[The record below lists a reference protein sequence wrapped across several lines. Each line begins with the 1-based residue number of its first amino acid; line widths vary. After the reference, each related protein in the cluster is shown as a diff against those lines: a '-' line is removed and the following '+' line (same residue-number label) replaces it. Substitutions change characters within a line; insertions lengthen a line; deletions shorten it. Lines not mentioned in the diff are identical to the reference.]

1 MRPTLGGTMT
11 ASAVAAAREQLVR
24 TPDGRVLL
32 TYEVGDPR
40 GELVL
45 VHHGTPC
52 SGILA
57 RWWAE
62 DAAARGIR
70 LVGYD
75 RPGYGGSDR
84 HPGRSIADVAADAA
98 TIADAFGVGR
108 FRTWGVS
115 GGGPHALACAAL
127 LPDRVVAAAA
137 LASVAPYGAAQLN
150 WYAGMGQD
158 NLDEFGA
165 AVAGEEALRPYLAQA
180 SAETVAAGPDGLA
193 DAFRSILPDVDVAAL
208 TGDFAQFTYVWLAGG
223 QRNGFEGWLDDD
235 LAFVRDWG
243 FDLRSVSVPVLL
255 RHGRHDLMVP
265 FAHGEWLAAHI
276 PGAVAWFSQ
285 DDGHLT
291 LVADLGGTHQWLLEA
306 GKLDGTP

>member
-1 MRPTLGGTMT
+1 MASPFVAT
-11 ASAVAAAREQLVR
+11 AKEHDIR
-24 TPDGRVLL
+24 TPDGRVLHA
-32 TYEVGDPR
+32 YGAGDPR
-40 GELVL
+40 DELVL

-57 RWWAE
+57 GWWAD

-98 TIADAFGVGR
+98 TIGDEFGAGR

-127 LPDRVVAAAA
+127 LPDRVVAAAT
-137 LASVAPYGAAQLN
+137 LASVAPNGADGLD
-150 WYAGMGQD
+150 WLAGMGQD

-165 AVAGEEALRPYLAQA
+165 AIAGEHALRPYLAKA
-180 SAETVAAGPDGLA
+180 SDDLVAAGPNGLA
-193 DAFRSILPDVDVAAL
+193 DALRSLLPAVDVAAI
-208 TGDFAQFTYVWLAGG
+208 TGDVAQFMYAWLAGG
-223 QRNGFEGWLDDD
+223 QRSGIEGWLDDD

-243 FDLRSVSVPVLL
+243 FDLGSVRVPVLVVQ
-255 RHGRHDLMVP
+255 GRHDLMVP
-265 FAHGEWLAAHI
+265 FAHGEWLAARI
-276 PGAVAWFSQ
+276 PGAEARLTA

-291 LVADLGGTHQWLLEA
+291 LIANLAGVHAWLLEH
-306 GKLDGTP
+306 